1 MMEKCLQWAIYYVYY
16 VLFTKQLWNL
26 EYILQGV
33 VNQHLSLLF
42 TYSYIQASTLLC
54 KEEIFIR
61 VNV

>member
-1 MMEKCLQWAIYYVYY
+1 MPTLGFWSIFFWEYY
-16 VLFTKQLWNL
+16 VLFIKQLWNL
-26 EYILQGV
+26 EYILQAA

-54 KEEIFIR
+54 KEKIFIR